1 MADKATFTPDEW
13 RTVMESVM
21 ATGMAVSA
29 AEPSGLWGMLKEG
42 FASAS
47 AMNEANQDQHANPLI
62 RAVVADFATSEGR
75 KAVQDDLRDRLK
87 GAKSSDIKDR
97 SITLL
102 REASSIVDAKAPE
115 DSAAFKAWLQQIGQ
129 RVADAANEGG
139 FLGFGGV
146 QVTDAEKAT
155 LDDISKALEKT
166 TA

>member
-47 AMNEANQDQHANPLI
+47 AMSEVNRDEHANQLV
-62 RAVVADFATSEGR
+62 RAVVADFTTSEGR
-75 KAVQDDLRDRLK
+75 KAVQDDLRERLK

-97 SITLL
+97 SIAMLH
-102 REASSIVDAKAPE
+102 EASLIIDAKAPE
-115 DSAAFKAWLQQIGQ
+115 DAAAFKAWLQKIGQ
-129 RVADAANEGG
+129 QVADAASEGG

-146 QVTDAEKAT
+146 RVTDSEKAT
-155 LDDISKALEKT
+155 LADISKALDKT
-166 TA
+166 TV